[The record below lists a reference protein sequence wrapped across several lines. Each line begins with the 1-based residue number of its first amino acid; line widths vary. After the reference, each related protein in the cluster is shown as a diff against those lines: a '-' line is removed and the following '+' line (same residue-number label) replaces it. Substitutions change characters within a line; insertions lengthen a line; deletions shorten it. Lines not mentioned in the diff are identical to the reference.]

1 MARKQSPHFPS
12 INAIFCWQKVLL
24 HRNEFAHRYRLSP
37 VYPNCPVFSCYSI
50 FTDDSSHCPCFTCSL
65 KIPQAVSLFYHRLPK
80 SFSEEYW
87 SQEDFLFPCPHRV
100 TTFSV
105 GRSGSTRVIHS
116 PVLNITSSTGE
127 ECQLFASYPDV
138 TLSPRFS
145 HDKPTL
151 SRFSQNLNMVIKFR
165 ESKWRWKKKVTHTSA
180 LSLALRDAFSP
191 CISSY
196 PVDRMLPDFWRG
208 VQPLSCTAAFKRR
221 GGCASATHTA
231 VKPKPYLGLH
241 SDFGTCVPLFCIWIL
256 VNNHSTGKFLIC
268 CWWWWSITLFR
279 AYFLDISCKPVVT
292 WWLGCI

>member
-12 INAIFCWQKVLL
+12 INAIFYWQKVLL
-24 HRNEFAHRYRLSP
+24 HRNEFAHQYRLSP

-50 FTDDSSHCPCFTCSL
+50 FTSDSSHRPYFTWSL

-87 SQEDFLFPCPHRV
+87 SREDILFPCPHRV

-138 TLSPRFS
+138 TLSPRVS

-151 SRFSQNLNMVIKFR
+151 SRFFQNLNMAIKFR
-165 ESKWRWKKKVTHTSA
+165 ESKWQWKKKSRTHLPLAWLWEMPFLYVFPAIQLTGCFLISEEGSSPFPVQRPLREEEGVLQQPTRLWNPNPTWDCT
-180 LSLALRDAFSP
+180 LSLA
-191 CISSY
+191 
-196 PVDRMLPDFWRG
+196 PVSLSFVSGSLWTITQLGSFWF
-208 VQPLSCTAAFKRR
+208 V
-221 GGCASATHTA
+221 
-231 VKPKPYLGLH
+231 V
-241 SDFGTCVPLFCIWIL
+241 DD
-256 VNNHSTGKFLIC
+256 
-268 CWWWWSITLFR
+268 
-279 AYFLDISCKPVVT
+279 DI
-292 WWLGCI
+292 